1 MAKSKKKMMKIFA
14 ICVALI
20 SITGCTNNVSKQTTN
35 QDANQTTIESNDQ
48 NVNNGNSVTVPSC
61 H

>member
-1 MAKSKKKMMKIFA
+1 MTNKKIMQIVA
-14 ICVALI
+14 IGVALI
-20 SITGCTNNVSKQTTN
+20 AITGCTTNVSKQTTN
-35 QDANQTTIESNDQ
+35 QNANQTTIESNNQ